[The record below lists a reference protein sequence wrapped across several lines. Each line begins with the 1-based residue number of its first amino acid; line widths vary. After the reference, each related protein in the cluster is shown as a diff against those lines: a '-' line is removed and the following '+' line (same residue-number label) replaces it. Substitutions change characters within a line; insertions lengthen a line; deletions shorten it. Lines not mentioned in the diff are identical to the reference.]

1 MSSICPKLWDMEMHP
16 WVAEQLVENR
26 RAERERAASGRR
38 RSPRDNATKSIP
50 VEPRPHRAP
59 ARLVGS
65 LLIGAGRRLAG
76 PDALAAALDASR
88 VGRGRSPA

>member
-1 MSSICPKLWDMEMHP
+1 MHP

-26 RAERERAASGRR
+26 MAEGERAAPVRR
-38 RSPRDNATKSIP
+38 RSPRGSRPGPVPGKS
-50 VEPRPHRAP
+50 RALSAP
-59 ARLVGS
+59 ARVVGS

-88 VGRGRSPA
+88 VERGHSPA

>member
-1 MSSICPKLWDMEMHP
+1 MHP

-26 RAERERAASGRR
+26 MAESERAASGRR
-38 RSPRDNATKSIP
+38 RRPGARSGSTP
-50 VEPRPHRAP
+50 VEAGSHRRP
-59 ARLVGS
+59 ARLVGT

-88 VGRGRSPA
+88 IERGHSPA